1 MADKTNTSVGEKIY
15 NFPLLYKLKIDIL
28 NKINN
33 LDLNFNKLIKNK
45 KVLDIGCGSYQTR
58 YDINLPRVRVG
69 IDPSKNAIEAANK
82 LYPNCKHLVGS
93 ADDLPFSNK
102 SFDVSL
108 LLYVLH
114 HIPRNRWGKVLKE
127 AVRVTKNKIIIFDHV
142 RNDNFVLAFLQML
155 YWNII
160 DGGDYYATEP
170 EWKLL
175 LERFDIK
182 SYKRLGKLFNHI
194 CYYEI
199 SLKSGR

>member
-33 LDLNFNKLIKNK
+33 LDLNFDKLIKNK

-58 YDINLPRVRVG
+58 YDINLPRLRVG

-82 LYPNCKHLVGS
+82 LYPNCKHFVGS
-93 ADDLPFSNK
+93 ADNLPFNSK

-114 HIPRNRWGKVLKE
+114 HIPKAKWPKVFKE
-127 AVRVTKNKIIIFDHV
+127 AVRVTKDKIIIIDHV
-142 RNDNFVLAFLQML
+142 KNSNYFISALQML
-155 YWNII
+155 YWGTI
-160 DGGDYYATEP
+160 DGGDYYPNEH
-170 EWKLL
+170 EWKKILKMYN
-175 LERFDIK
+175 IK
-182 SYKRLGKLFNHI
+182 SYRRLGKLFDHI

-199 SLKSGR
+199 SLNK